1 MQITVYVDVLF
12 LTNFLSNLFLLEVT
26 EKLVRTG
33 LRRWRR
39 LIAAL
44 LGSLYACLAFYPDL
58 SFLQGTTLRILT
70 ALTMLCIA
78 FRFCTLRRFLR
89 CTTVFFTTA
98 LLSGG
103 ACYALFFMTPLGIK
117 TGAVLKSGVFYW
129 HVPVYILLCGFAAVY
144 ALLYAFEHLLAFCI
158 QRRRA
163 LHRLEFKIGQ
173 THYCIPALLDTGN
186 ALFDALTGLPV
197 IIAEADTVNTD
208 TAALR
213 RIPYRTL
220 AGETKLLPV
229 LKPEHIRIDGDEAFA
244 MLALTP
250 ARLSYED
257 QFRALLHPACI
268 QGGYYEHTANA

>member
-26 EKLVRTG
+26 ERIVRTG
-33 LRRWRR
+33 LRCWRR
-39 LIAAL
+39 IVAAL
-44 LGSLYACLAFYPDL
+44 LGSMYACLAFYPEL
-58 SFLQGTTLRILT
+58 SFLQSATLRILT
-70 ALTMLCIA
+70 ALVMLCIA

-89 CTTVFFTTA
+89 CTTVFFCAA

-129 HVPVYILLCGFAAVY
+129 HVPVYILLCGFAAMY
-144 ALLYAFEHLLAFCI
+144 TLLYAFEHLLAFCI
-158 QRRRA
+158 QRRRS
-163 LHRLEFKIGQ
+163 LHSLEFTIGQ
-173 THYCIPALLDTGN
+173 EYCCVPALLDTGN
-186 ALFDALTGLPV
+186 ALFDATSGLPV
-197 IIAEADTVNTD
+197 IIAQADSVHTD
-208 TAALR
+208 TATLR

-229 LKPEHIRIDGDEAFA
+229 LRPEHISIDGCEVRA

-250 ARLSYED
+250 AQLSYEN

>member
-1 MQITVYVDVLF
+1 MQITVYLDVLF

-39 LIAAL
+39 LVSAL
-44 LGSLYACLAFYPDL
+44 LGSMYACLSFFPAL
-58 SFLQGTTLRILT
+58 SFLQGAVLRILT
-70 ALTMLCIA
+70 ALVMLCIA

-89 CTTVFFTTA
+89 CTTVFFCAT

-129 HVPVYILLCGFAAVY
+129 LVPVYVLLGGFGAVY
-144 ALLYAFEHLLAFCI
+144 ALLYAFEHMLAFCI

-163 LHRLEFKIGQ
+163 LHRLEFEIGQ
-173 THYCIPALLDTGN
+173 EHYCIPALLDTGN
-186 ALFDALTGLPV
+186 ALFDTVRGLPV
-197 IIAEADTVNTD
+197 IIAEADSIHTD
-208 TAALR
+208 TAPLR

-220 AGETKLLPV
+220 TGETKLLPI
-229 LKPEHIRIDGDEAFA
+229 LRPAHISIDGGEVRA
-244 MLALTP
+244 MLALTSVQ
-250 ARLSYED
+250 LSYEN

-268 QGGYYEHTANA
+268 QGGYYEHTADA

>member
-1 MQITVYVDVLF
+1 MQITVYLDVLF
-12 LTNFLSNLFLLEVT
+12 LTNFLANLFLLEVT

-39 LIAAL
+39 LLSAL
-44 LGSLYACLAFYPDL
+44 CGSLYACLAFYPDL
-58 SFLQGTTLRILT
+58 SFLQSAVLRILT

-89 CTTVFFTTA
+89 CTIVFFCTA

-103 ACYALFFMTPLGIK
+103 ICYALFFMTPLGIQ

-129 HVPVYILLCGFAAVY
+129 HVPVYILLIGFSAAY
-144 ALLYAFEHLLAFCI
+144 TLLYAFEHVLSFCT
-158 QRRRA
+158 QRRHA
-163 LHRLEFKIGQ
+163 LHRLEFRIGKENC
-173 THYCIPALLDTGN
+173 CIPALLDTGN
-186 ALFDALTGLPV
+186 ALFDTVTGLPV
-197 IIAEADTVNTD
+197 IIAQAECVHTD

-220 AGETKLLPV
+220 TGETSLLPV
-229 LKPEHIRIDGDEAFA
+229 LRPEYISIDGSEVCA
-244 MLALTP
+244 MLAFTSVK
-250 ARLSYED
+250 LSYEN